1 MASNPDAAG
10 AAAGAAATCGG
21 GSEGAEGAAPHPV
34 RAGVGRQASS
44 STSAGALKAGVGGL
58 DFEEYTAGGLGRHL
72 GVWST
77 TSLIIGRIVGTG
89 IFSTPSSI
97 VNELGSV
104 GASLLVWI
112 LGLLLA
118 IAGLCV
124 WLELACMIPR
134 SGGEKVYL
142 EAAYRRPKMLVTTV
156 YAIQAVV
163 FGFTS
168 SSCIIFASNMVVA
181 SGHTAT
187 EWQERGI
194 AIGVII
200 LISLVH
206 AFFPK
211 LGVHGMNFFT
221 ALKLLLLLFIVVT
234 GWAVL
239 AGAAPSVKDPYAS
252 FRNAFAGSA
261 TSGNPYA
268 TALYKVIDSYAGWA
282 NAMYVLNEVK
292 DPVRTIRI
300 AGPLGLTTCGVL
312 YLFANVA
319 YFAAATPAEIAS
331 SGTTVGSYF
340 MGKVF
345 GAAAQRVL
353 SVFVALSAFGNV
365 MTVTFA
371 QARLNQELAKEGVIP
386 FPRFWASNWPF
397 GSPSSGLLLH
407 LIPSLIVI
415 VAIPFGNAYNF
426 LVDLVGYP
434 AAVIHLLVVSG
445 LFYLRHSDPNAER
458 PFKVWWSVAVF
469 FSVGQVFQLVVPFLR
484 PPNGIGDTPPLPY
497 WLYCVVGLV
506 ILAISVGYWFV
517 CWVAAPRLGGYTLE
531 PCNEP
536 LADGT
541 NVIVYHRVPRKF
553 ADV

>member
-1 MASNPDAAG
+1 MTGHNPAPRHEAEMEAEREGDAPDA
-10 AAAGAAATCGG
+10 
-21 GSEGAEGAAPHPV
+21 
-34 RAGVGRQASS
+34 
-44 STSAGALKAGVGGL
+44 LKDGVGGL

-104 GASLLVWI
+104 GASLLVWT

-142 EAAYRRPKMLVTTV
+142 EAAYRRPKMLMTTV
-156 YAIQAVV
+156 YAIQAVIL
-163 FGFTS
+163 GFTS
-168 SSCIIFASNMVVA
+168 SSCIIFASNVVVA
-181 SGHTAT
+181 TGHAAT
-187 EWQERGI
+187 EWQQRGI

-200 LISLVH
+200 LITLVH
-206 AFFPK
+206 ALFPK

-221 ALKLLLLLFIVVT
+221 GLKLLLLVFIVVT
-234 GWAVL
+234 GWVVL
-239 AGAAPSVKDPYAS
+239 AGGVPSVKDPGAS
-252 FRNAFAGSA
+252 FRNAFAGST
-261 TSGNPYA
+261 TSGNQYA
-268 TALYKVIDSYAGWA
+268 TSLYKVIDSYAGWA

-300 AGPLGLTTCGVL
+300 AGPLGLTTCGIL
-312 YLFANVA
+312 YLLANVA
-319 YFAAATPAEIAS
+319 YFAAATPAEIAA

-345 GAAAQRVL
+345 GAAARRAL
-353 SVFVALSAFGNV
+353 SVLVALSAFGNV

-386 FPRFWASNWPF
+386 FPRFWASNWPL

-434 AAVIHLLVVSG
+434 ASVMHLLVVSG
-445 LFYLRHSDPNAER
+445 LFYLRRSNPHAER
-458 PFKVWWSVAVF
+458 PFKVWWPVAVF
-469 FSVGQVFQLVVPFLR
+469 FTVGQAFQLIAPFLR
-484 PPNGIGDTPPLPY
+484 PPNGVGDTPPLPY

-517 CWVAAPRLGGYTLE
+517 WWVAAPRLGGYVLE
-531 PCNEP
+531 PRNEP
-536 LADGT
+536 LDDGT
-541 NVIVYHRVPRKF
+541 NVVVYHRVPKKF
-553 ADV
+553 ADE